1 MYHTYFHAVV
11 GFYGKTAE
19 LGDKKY
25 NVILEKFT
33 IN

>member
-11 GFYGKTAE
+11 RFYGKTAE
-19 LGDKKY
+19 VDDKKY
-25 NVILEKFT
+25 HAVPEKFT